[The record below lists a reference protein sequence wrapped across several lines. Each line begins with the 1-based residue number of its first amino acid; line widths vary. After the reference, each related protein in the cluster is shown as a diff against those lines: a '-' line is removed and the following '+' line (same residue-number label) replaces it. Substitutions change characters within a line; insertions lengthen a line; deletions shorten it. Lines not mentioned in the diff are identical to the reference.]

1 MYTITNI
8 KNDQRSLEFDIN
20 DIDVGLLN
28 AVRRVIISDIPNVAV
43 YFDSYDINNNDIK
56 FIKNTSVLHNEFTCH
71 RVSLIPLFFDKDEV
85 NNFDPDNYKFVI
97 EEKGPK
103 IVTTKHIKIFDN
115 NDEEYSKE
123 FQNKIFP
130 VDDITGDHIII
141 TKLKTEEEVIHLEF
155 RGRIGTAKH
164 HSRWCPVSTCTY
176 FNNIDDNL
184 VSKEIKKL
192 DTKDLNQFNT
202 LDKYRLFQ
210 KNEYGEP
217 NSFHMI
223 IESECRLTPSYI
235 FTKACEILINKVDNF
250 LEKHIVDVI
259 DQESHLYA
267 ITILGENHTLGNML
281 QVLIFNLY
289 VRMKNIVDFIGYV
302 QPHPL
307 EEKIIFKIRFYKEM
321 DNNLIQE
328 FLEEATEKVKD
339 EIKKIPVDVFN
350 QSKIKKTRK

>member
-8 KNDQRSLEFDIN
+8 KNNSKTLEFDIN

-56 FIKNTSVLHNEFTCH
+56 FIKNTSVLHNEFTGH
-71 RVSLIPLFFDKDEV
+71 RISLIPLFFDKDEI
-85 NNFDPDNYKFVI
+85 NDFDPEKYKFVI

-103 IVTTKHIKIFDN
+103 VVTTQDIRIFDN
-115 NDEEYSKE
+115 NDQEYSKD
-123 FQNKIFP
+123 FQKKIFP

-155 RGRIGTAKH
+155 RGRIGTAKQ
-164 HSRWCPVSTCTY
+164 HSRWCPISTCTY
-176 FNNIDDNL
+176 FNNVDETL
-184 VSKEIKKL
+184 VSKEMKKL
-192 DTKDLNQFNT
+192 ETNDNQFNT

-235 FTKACEILINKVDNF
+235 FIQAREILLNKIDNF
-250 LEKHIVDVI
+250 LENHVLDVI

-289 VRMKNIVDFIGYV
+289 VRNKNIVDFIGYV

-321 DNNLIQE
+321 DNNSIQE
-328 FLEEATEKVKD
+328 FMEEATERVKD
-339 EIKKIPVDVFN
+339 EIKKIPIDVFD
-350 QSKIKKTRK
+350 QSKKKTRKTK